1 MQNVSEAAKA
11 LVDSYQR
18 VTLHLYAGGAA
29 VEAGIGAATYSHACG
44 SEEAFTFGNACAGR
58 ITMALASAMP
68 ELEGK
73 PVQLTWDVDGTEYP
87 LLQGRVKKATVSAG
101 RTTIEAYDEMFF
113 GGSKAFVAPEIL
125 KTACSVASAFHAVA
139 TQMGVEA
146 DPAIMEQLTAVTL
159 PAGLSNLTGRESC
172 SQVAGHIAGIF
183 GMNALISRDGL
194 LTMRGFPETGWST
207 EPYSGGAQAE
217 NREYIVSGVAFQ
229 KEILET
235 SQASD
240 GSSGESSS
248 TVEFFAGDG
257 TLAMLNPLA
266 DQEAADRAF
275 EALEGVSLRPGSYSF
290 PGGLLLEPGDLIS
303 IRSMDGEYQTAAVT
317 VSMAFDGGVKTDI
330 SCGGA
335 NETGGAK
342 GPLGQ
347 ALETLQADIARVRKL
362 IADNAEILSARITNL
377 RAEDIVAGTIR
388 STDYKT
394 AALEPV
400 YPEETTFSSAA
411 LHPNNGEEI
420 TRGIEID
427 FKEGIIRGVF
437 YNAAVDAL
445 SQRVDSLAERITAL
459 ENSLVYP
466 KAVTTSENSEEES

>member
-11 LVDSYQR
+11 LVDSYHR

-29 VEAGIGAATYSHACG
+29 VEAGIGSATYSHACG
-44 SEEAFTFGNACAGR
+44 SEEAFTFGNACAGS
-58 ITMALASAMP
+58 ITLVVAAAMP

-73 PVQLTWDVDGTEYP
+73 PVQVTWDVDGTEHP
-87 LLQGRVKKATVSAG
+87 LLQGWVKKATISAG
-101 RTTIEAYDEMFF
+101 RTAIEAYDEMFF
-113 GGSKAFVAPEIL
+113 GGSKAFDAPEIL
-125 KTACSVASAFHAVA
+125 KIACSAASAFHAVA

-146 DPAIMEQLTAVTL
+146 DLAIMEQLTAVTL

-217 NREYIVSGVAFQ
+217 KNIYTVTGIALQ
-229 KEILET
+229 KETLET
-235 SQASD
+235 SQGEA
-240 GSSGESSS
+240 GSGE
-248 TVEFFAGDG
+248 TAKTEEFFAGDG

-290 PGGLLLEPGDLIS
+290 PGGLLLEPGDLIA

-445 SQRVDSLAERITAL
+445 SQRVDSLAERITAM